1 MKQANN
7 EEIDLGVV
15 YNKIKEFANKFL
27 VGVYRGIQFLI
38 KHWWKLLILAVI
50 GAITG
55 HFLDKNEGPSK
66 ETVFI
71 VQNNFESTDYVY
83 LAVNQ
88 LNQKLKEKDIS
99 FLKEAGF
106 RTDTIVIKSI
116 EIQPIVNLID
126 LLTKSRNADYRSLET
141 FIENTNYKDELLT
154 SELFIP
160 EYSHHKIFVT
170 TSSKATKKDIE
181 HIINYLNSNEVFN
194 TIKDIVK
201 ADTKVQ
207 IEQYK
212 VTISKINEIL
222 GSQSNNRL
230 EDKESSQLVV
240 STGTDYTDL
249 YQLVY
254 TKNST
259 MTKVV
264 ELESELTK
272 YDNVVSL
279 INKPV
284 LVNSKVT
291 FGNKKISYA
300 FLFVF
305 LYIFFFIIKRV
316 SKKLKTMSENL
327 EIKG

>member
-1 MKQANN
+1 MKQTNSD
-7 EEIDLGVV
+7 ELDLGIVF
-15 YNKIKEFANKFL
+15 NKIKDFTNKIL
-27 VGVYRGIQFLI
+27 VSIYHGIQFLI
-38 KHWWKLLILAVI
+38 KNWWKLLILAVI

-55 HFLDKNEGPSK
+55 HFLDKNQGPNK

-83 LAVNQ
+83 IAVEQ
-88 LNQKLKEKDIS
+88 LNQKLKEKDIN

-116 EIQPIVNLID
+116 EIAPIVNLID
-126 LLTKSRNADYRSLET
+126 LLTKARNADYRSLET
-141 FIENTNYKDELLT
+141 FIENTDYKDELLT

-160 EYSHHKIFVT
+160 EYSHHKVFVT
-170 TSSKATKKDIE
+170 TTSKASKKDIE

-207 IEQYK
+207 IEEYK

-222 GSQSNNRL
+222 GSQADKRSK
-230 EDKESSQLVV
+230 EKESSQLLV
-240 STGTDYTDL
+240 SMGTAYTDL

-254 TKNST
+254 SKNST
-259 MTKVV
+259 MSRIL

-284 LVNSKVT
+284 LVNSKET
-291 FGNKKISYA
+291 FGDKKIRYA
-300 FLFVF
+300 FLFIF
-305 LYIFFFIIKRV
+305 LYLFFFIMKGALKKIKR
-316 SKKLKTMSENL
+316 MSENL
-327 EIKG
+327 DVKG